1 MLYERSYMKSEP
13 YRLKTCT
20 DIVLFVLIAT
30 FLVQAIFELF
40 SLGYGYHKLFALN
53 WTQLENGYLWQLIT
67 YGFLHDGP
75 LHLIFNLLGI
85 HFVGRALEAIIG
97 FEKYLKL
104 ILTSLLSGAI
114 MWMVV
119 SEHNNGLIGFSA
131 AVIAILTLYC
141 LKRPHTKVNLLLFFI
156 VPISI
161 RPQFIL
167 IGLLVLELYGLLFTE
182 LNTNGGIAH
191 SAHLGGMIAA
201 FITHLISR
209 DSSKLKI
216 QFPKFIFS
224 KQVKEPRFT
233 QTPNSANKGKFKYKV
248 NLAETKNL
256 QHQVD
261 EILDKINEK
270 GFGALDE
277 KEKNILEKAKGILKK

>member
-1 MLYERSYMKSEP
+1 MKSEP

-20 DIVLFVLIAT
+20 DILLFVLIAS

-53 WTQLENGYLWQLIT
+53 WTYLANGYFWQMTT

-75 LHLIFNLLGI
+75 LHLIFNLIGI

-97 FEKYLKL
+97 VVRYLKL
-104 ILTSLLSGAI
+104 MFAGLLSGAI
-114 MWMVV
+114 MWVAF

-131 AVIAILTLYC
+131 AVLAILTLYC

-156 VPISI
+156 IPISI

-167 IGLLVLELYGLLFTE
+167 IGLLVLELYGFLFSE
-182 LNTNGGIAH
+182 LKNHGGIAH
-191 SAHLGGMIAA
+191 SAHLGGMLAA
-201 FITHLISR
+201 FVLHLFSG

-216 QFPKFIFS
+216 QFPKIRFS
-224 KQVKEPRFT
+224 RGVQEPRIS
-233 QTPNSANKGKFKYKV
+233 QAPLSATKGTFKYKV
-248 NLAETKNL
+248 NLTETKNL
-256 QHQVD
+256 QQQVD
-261 EILDKINEK
+261 EILDKINER
-270 GFGALDE
+270 GFGALDQ